1 MTGQSRFKGT
11 LKGTVSFDAL
21 FSIIPLLLM
30 FVFLLDMMS
39 FIGHDAEQRSHSQD
53 VFDRLVSIA
62 DYTVKTGAVKKD
74 EKISHPNWIEEQ
86 KLTSSYTEDLRT
98 RAGLSSLYISLQEPG
113 DYNTCIYRLVVTGEE
128 KAIRRLFVCG
138 E

>member
-11 LKGTVSFDAL
+11 MSFDAL

-39 FIGHDAEQRSHSQD
+39 FIGHDTEQRSHGQD

-62 DYTVKTGAVKKD
+62 DYTVKTGAAKKD
-74 EKISHPNWIEEQ
+74 DKISYPNWIEEQ
-86 KLTSSYTEDLRT
+86 ELTSSYTENLRV
-98 RAGLSSLYISLQEPG
+98 RAGLSSLYISLEESG
-113 DYNTCIYRLVVTGEE
+113 DYQTCIYRLVVTGEQ
-128 KAIRRLFVCG
+128 KTIRRLFVCG
-138 E
+138 G